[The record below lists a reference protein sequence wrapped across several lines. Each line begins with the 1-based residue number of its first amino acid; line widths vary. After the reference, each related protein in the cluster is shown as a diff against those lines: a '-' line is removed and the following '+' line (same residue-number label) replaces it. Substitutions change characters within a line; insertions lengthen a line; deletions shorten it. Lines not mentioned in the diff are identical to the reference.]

1 MRQHE
6 EKRQKDK
13 GRNQGPIQGFGLCKI
28 FKTGPGLP
36 LGSCSYFLFADR
48 DFSVPQIACFS
59 VKNYIVTG
67 AERVPY
73 DEIVARSTQRSSN
86 IFDLKL
92 DKIQKAIETSPWIEE
107 ARCTRRFPN
116 TLEIT
121 VIERKPVVFA
131 PVGEKIWLI
140 DKEGRVLQED
150 DGISEGLIALTG
162 VSQLVAPGQ
171 FLDQA
176 QYGCALT
183 IIAQLGPVAQ
193 RRVIEVNV
201 EHGECT
207 LILDDGC
214 KVFIGE
220 EQPGSETGL
229 AVLESILAELEEEAK
244 IAEYIDLRFDK
255 QAVKLK

>member
-1 MRQHE
+1 M
-6 EKRQKDK
+6 KRRDRKIRGETRDQSKVSDYARSSK
-13 GRNQGPIQGFGLCKI
+13 QGPGDPWALVVI
-28 FKTGPGLP
+28 FFLLTGT
-36 LGSCSYFLFADR
+36 FLFLR
-48 DFSVPQIACFS
+48 SPVFL
-59 VKNYIVTG
+59 VKNYMVTG

-92 DKIQKAIETSPWIEE
+92 DKIQKTIETSPWIEE

-131 PVGEKIWLI
+131 PIGEKIWLI

-176 QYGCALT
+176 QYGWALT
-183 IIAQLGPVAQ
+183 IITQLGPVAQ

-201 EHGECT
+201 EHGECM

>member
-1 MRQHE
+1 MTTVSYTHL
-6 EKRQKDK
+6 
-13 GRNQGPIQGFGLCKI
+13 PWALVVI
-28 FKTGPGLP
+28 FFLLTGT
-36 LGSCSYFLFADR
+36 FLFLR
-48 DFSVPQIACFS
+48 SPVFS

-150 DGISEGLIALTG
+150 DGISEDLIALTG
-162 VSQLVAPGQ
+162 VS
-171 FLDQA
+171 
-176 QYGCALT
+176 
-183 IIAQLGPVAQ
+183 PVSYT
-193 RRVIEVNV
+193 
-201 EHGECT
+201 H
-207 LILDDGC
+207 
-214 KVFIGE
+214 
-220 EQPGSETGL
+220 
-229 AVLESILAELEEEAK
+229 
-244 IAEYIDLRFDK
+244 LRH
-255 QAVKLK
+255 